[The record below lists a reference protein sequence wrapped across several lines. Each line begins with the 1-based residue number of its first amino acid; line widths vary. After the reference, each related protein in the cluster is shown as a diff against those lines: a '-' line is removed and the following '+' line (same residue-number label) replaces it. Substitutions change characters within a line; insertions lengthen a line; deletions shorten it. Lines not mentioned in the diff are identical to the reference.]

1 MLSQQNMITSNLRVV
16 TGFQACNFWVKSID
30 SHFKLYDYNT
40 LFLLVVCCEKH
51 SWEDSLKITAPIRMV
66 TMRIF
71 LVMVFI
77 LPSLPAEL
85 SSSDEMI
92 KISNQCHQLVVG
104 PMDHDR
110 LIQCLRTGF
119 KQLALELQR
128 AKEMAIKQGKSESR
142 NIIS

>member
-1 MLSQQNMITSNLRVV
+1 MIMM
-16 TGFQACNFWVKSID
+16 K
-30 SHFKLYDYNT
+30 
-40 LFLLVVCCEKH
+40 
-51 SWEDSLKITAPIRMV
+51 
-66 TMRIF
+66 IF
-71 LVMVFI
+71 LAMVFMM
-77 LPSLPAEL
+77 PSLPAEL

-92 KISNQCHQLVVG
+92 KISNQCHQLIDG

-119 KQLALELQR
+119 KQLSLELQR

>member
-1 MLSQQNMITSNLRVV
+1 MFSS
-16 TGFQACNFWVKSID
+16 
-30 SHFKLYDYNT
+30 
-40 LFLLVVCCEKH
+40 LLVVGLEKH
-51 SWEDSLKITAPIRMV
+51 SGEVILIATV
-66 TMRIF
+66 TIMIMMKIF
-71 LVMVFI
+71 LTMVFI
-77 LPSLPAEL
+77 MPSSPAEL

-128 AKEMAIKQGKSESR
+128 AKEMAINQGKSESKD
-142 NIIS
+142 IIN

>member
-1 MLSQQNMITSNLRVV
+1 MIMM
-16 TGFQACNFWVKSID
+16 K
-30 SHFKLYDYNT
+30 
-40 LFLLVVCCEKH
+40 
-51 SWEDSLKITAPIRMV
+51 
-66 TMRIF
+66 IF
-71 LVMVFI
+71 LAIVFMM
-77 LPSLPAEL
+77 PSLPDEL

-92 KISNQCHQLVVG
+92 KISNQCHQLIDG

-119 KQLALELQR
+119 KQLSLELQR

>member
-1 MLSQQNMITSNLRVV
+1 M
-16 TGFQACNFWVKSID
+16 
-30 SHFKLYDYNT
+30 
-40 LFLLVVCCEKH
+40 
-51 SWEDSLKITAPIRMV
+51 KITAPIRMV
-66 TMRIF
+66 TMKIF